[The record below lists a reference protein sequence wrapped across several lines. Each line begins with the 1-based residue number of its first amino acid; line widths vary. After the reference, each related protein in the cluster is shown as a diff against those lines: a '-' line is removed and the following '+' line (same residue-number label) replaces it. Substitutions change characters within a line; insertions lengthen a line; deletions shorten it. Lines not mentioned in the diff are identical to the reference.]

1 MLKSSFKKQLQPV
14 LDRKHNTME
23 TFKNGRCC
31 CTKGITNQ
39 RRLISEGLHRD
50 CGYSGS
56 LVECT
61 DTISE
66 VHVLATP
73 LFEKIPP
80 HPREEE

>member
-1 MLKSSFKKQLQPV
+1 MLKSSFKKQLWPV

-23 TFKNGRCC
+23 TFKNGRYC

-39 RRLISEGLHRD
+39 RRLTGEGLQRGCD
-50 CGYSGS
+50 YSGS
-56 LVECT
+56 LEEST

-66 VHVLATP
+66 VHVPATP
-73 LFEKIPP
+73 LCEKVPP